1 MTQQRGEILLSTGLL
16 ILSVWVFYIS
26 TGLQGGAGRFPQVT
40 AILIGISSAITLLR
54 NLLKPAVV
62 TDEPFAGVVWG
73 RLFIIVGAFLAA
85 LLLLKPAGFPIVS
98 FLLFVIC
105 ASAADSA
112 AFSGRTLLT
121 NSLAGLFFVTLLTA
135 CFVVFL
141 GVTLPM
147 GILPL

>member
-1 MTQQRGEILLSTGLL
+1 MTQRRGELLLSTALL
-16 ILSVWVFYIS
+16 ILSGWIFYS
-26 TGLQGGAGRFPQVT
+26 SSGLQGGAGRFPQV
-40 AILIGISSAITLLR
+40 AAALIGISSVMTLFR
-54 NLLKPAVV
+54 NFLKPASD
-62 TDEPFAGVVWG
+62 TEKPFTGVVWG
-73 RLFIIVGAFLAA
+73 RLLVVVAAFLAA
-85 LLLLKPAGFPIVS
+85 LVLLKPIGFPIVS

-112 AFSGRTLLT
+112 AFSRRALLT

-141 GVTLPM
+141 RVTLPM